1 MKDVKNK
8 IAVVTGAASGIGRGM
23 AEAFVAAGMK
33 VVLADIEQAA
43 LEETARS
50 LLAAGADV
58 HSVVTDVSKAD
69 QVENLARRTLEK
81 YGAVHILCNN
91 AGVSVR
97 SSPSWSSSLDD
108 WQWILGVNL
117 MGVVHGIHAFLPSM
131 IKQGTEAHIVNTASM
146 AGLIANM
153 TLYGTTK
160 FAVVGLSE
168 SLYLELK
175 RARLRPN
182 ISVLCP
188 GFVDTNILNAHRN
201 RPTEFPE
208 QSQPEGPAAK
218 VISEWMAEQLKQG
231 LSPRAVGDHV
241 LAAILEDRF
250 YILTHPEYQPLIERR
265 MKDILSCNN
274 PTAMPIPG
282 MESLMRKLDA
292 LNITANRRER
302 HDEDT

>member
-1 MKDVKNK
+1 MKDLKNK

-33 VVLADIEQAA
+33 VVLADIERAP
-43 LEETARS
+43 LDETARS

-58 HSVVTDVSKAD
+58 HPVVTDVSKAD
-69 QVENLARRTLEK
+69 QVENLAKRTLGK

-108 WQWILGVNL
+108 WHWILGVNL
-117 MGVVHGIHAFLPSM
+117 MGVVHGIHTFLPLM
-131 IKQGTEAHIVNTASM
+131 IKQDTEAHIVNTASM

-175 RARLRPN
+175 RARLKPN

-201 RPTEFPE
+201 RPAGFPE
-208 QSQPEGPAAK
+208 ESPQPKGSAAE

-231 LSPRAVGDHV
+231 LSPRAVGDRV
-241 LAAILEDRF
+241 LAAIREDRF
-250 YILTHPEYQPLIERR
+250 YILTHPEYQPLIEQR
-265 MKDILSCNN
+265 MKDILSGGN
-274 PTAMPIPG
+274 PTPMPIAG
-282 MESLMRKLDA
+282 MESLMQKLNA
-292 LNITANRRER
+292 LRPN
-302 HDEDT
+302 

>member
-1 MKDVKNK
+1 MKDLKNK

-33 VVLADIEQAA
+33 VLLADIEQGA
-43 LEETARS
+43 LEETTRS

-58 HSVVTDVSKAD
+58 HPVVTDVSKAD
-69 QVENLARRTLEK
+69 QVENLAKRTLEK

-97 SSPSWSSSLDD
+97 SAPSWSSSLDD
-108 WQWILGVNL
+108 WHWILGVNL
-117 MGVVHGIHAFLPSM
+117 MGVVHGIHAFLPLM
-131 IKQGTEAHIVNTASM
+131 IKQDTEAHIVNTASM

-175 RARLRPN
+175 RARLKPN

-188 GFVDTNILNAHRN
+188 GFVDTNIMIAHRN

-208 QSQPEGPAAK
+208 ESPQPR
-218 VISEWMAEQLKQG
+218 VQVLNEWMAEQLKQG
-231 LSPRAVGDHV
+231 MRPRAVGDQV
-241 LAAILEDRF
+241 IAAIREDRF
-250 YILTHPEYQPLIERR
+250 YILTHPEYQPLIEQR
-265 MKDILSCNN
+265 MKDILSGSN
-274 PTAMPIPG
+274 PTVVPIPG

-292 LNITANRRER
+292 LTPAA
-302 HDEDT
+302 